1 MAAAN
6 FAASLSL
13 VLKHEGGWSNH
24 PRDPGGATMKGVIQ
38 RVYDAYR
45 KRNGLRK
52 QSVRSISE
60 SELQD
65 IYKAQYWHAI
75 KGDALPRGVDY
86 CVFDGA
92 VNSGP
97 SQSAKWLQRALG
109 VNADGV
115 IGMITLAAVDAHPD
129 KAALVREICAKR
141 MSFLQALRHWP
152 VFHKGWSR
160 RVAEVRADSL
170 RMM

>member
-45 KRNGLRK
+45 KRNGLRR
-52 QSVRSISE
+52 QSVRNIAE

-65 IYKAQYWHAI
+65 IYKAQYWNAI

-109 VNADGV
+109 VRADGV
-115 IGMITLAAVDAHPD
+115 IGMVTLGAVDAHPD
-129 KAALVREICAKR
+129 KAALVKAICAKR
-141 MSFLQALRHWP
+141 MSFLQRLRHWLT
-152 VFHKGWSR
+152 FKRGWTR
-160 RVAEVRADSL
+160 RVSEVCADSL